1 MTNNLTLLINAGGES
16 TRMGQSKAL
25 LPVPPAGTPL
35 IRYVATRLRPLVQTC
50 VVITNDPALC
60 DAVAPLDAFCL
71 PDAYAHAGPL
81 GGLATGLRQ
90 IEGWA
95 ICVACDMP
103 LVDPA
108 IFRFLIDL
116 ALETDESGDP
126 RWDAVVPRVDGR
138 PQPLHALY
146 HRRCLPA
153 ITARLAAGQRR
164 MDGFLSNV
172 RLRSVAESELIPVDA
187 TLASFSNINTPEEWR
202 AFEEKMMMR

>member
-1 MTNNLTLLINAGGES
+1 MTNTLTLLINAGGES

-35 IRYVATRLRPLVQTC
+35 LRHVAMRLHSLAPTC
-50 VVITNDPALC
+50 IIIANEQVLC
-60 DAVAPLDAFCL
+60 DAVTPLDAICL

-126 RWDAVVPRVDGR
+126 RWDAVVPQVDER

-153 ITARLAAGQRR
+153 IMARLAAGQRR
-164 MDGFLSNV
+164 MDSFLADV
-172 RLRSVAESELIPVDA
+172 RVRRVSAEEVIPIDP
-187 TLASFSNINTPEEWR
+187 TLSSFSNINTPEEWK
-202 AFEEKMMMR
+202 AFEEKMMMG